1 MIGVTSL
8 WKLSIDK
15 HAVLAVHINRTILA
29 PSHRR
34 QCVIIATAR
43 VVILL
48 INLSQVGQ
56 ASWTHSFW
64 WLLSGD
70 YINGLRSSTW
80 TRVVRRLHIS
90 RVLEDLLNSSFHSFL
105 TWIDKTALTTFFRA
119 LWWLPWNQ
127 DASWGALWRA
137 QGRDVWYSD
146 FNVASPFLLKAKL
159 MIGGLLTSLCRNV
172 SACKSV
178 PFLSV
183 VLNLSLIASE
193 PKFLEHSWTDN

>member
-1 MIGVTSL
+1 MLRFPVNSFLLFRCFSYSIIDRLSIAWRHSNYRCELSTHVLINFGHMIGVTCL
-8 WKLSIDK
+8 RNLPIDEQ
-15 HAVLAVHINRTILA
+15 AVLAVHVDRAVFA

-70 YINGLRSSTW
+70 YINRLRSSTW

-119 LWWLPWNQ
+119 LW
-127 DASWGALWRA
+127 
-137 QGRDVWYSD
+137 
-146 FNVASPFLLKAKL
+146 
-159 MIGGLLTSLCRNV
+159 
-172 SACKSV
+172 
-178 PFLSV
+178 
-183 VLNLSLIASE
+183 
-193 PKFLEHSWTDN
+193 